1 MKTPLGVFLFMRTF
15 FVVVVLFFLVPVQG
29 QKVVKKAFIGPRT
42 QSIQIDSQ
50 YCYLINLQTAK
61 TKEVQV
67 EASIEGE
74 YAKDL
79 LISIEE
85 KGTTVRISAGFHP
98 NFINPNDKLS
108 AHKVVSIALHITVPQ
123 YKQVSIFGTNS
134 NVEVEGSYQNLDVRL
149 SDGRCELN
157 NVTETVEVTTQ
168 KGDIWL
174 NADSGTIL
182 AESAYG
188 HVENDQI
195 PNGENQYTLK
205 TVEGNIHLR
214 KTK

>member
-1 MKTPLGVFLFMRTF
+1 MKTLFAAIG
-15 FVVVVLFFLVPVQG
+15 LLFLVNAQG
-29 QKVVKKAFIGPRT
+29 QKLVKKAFIGPRT
-42 QSIQIDSQ
+42 QSIQIDAQ
-50 YCYLINLQTAK
+50 YCYQIDLQTAQ
-61 TKEVQV
+61 TQEVQV

-85 KGTTVRISAGFHP
+85 KGTTVRISAGFQP

-123 YKQVSIFGTNS
+123 FKEVSVFGTNS
-134 NVEVEGSYQNLDVRL
+134 NVQVSGEYQNLDVTL
-149 SDGRCELN
+149 SDGRCELD
-157 NVTETVEVTTQ
+157 NVSETVEVTTQ

-174 NADSGTIL
+174 NADSGTVH

-188 HVENDQI
+188 RVENDEI
-195 PNGENQYTLK
+195 PNGQNQYTLK

>member
-1 MKTPLGVFLFMRTF
+1 MRSFFIVFG
-15 FVVVVLFFLVPVQG
+15 LFFLVQVQG
-29 QKVVKKAFIGPRT
+29 QKLVKKAFIGPRT
-42 QSIQIDSQ
+42 ESIQIDSR
-50 YCYLINLQTAK
+50 YCYQIDLYTAK
-61 TKEVQV
+61 TKQVQV

-85 KGTTVRISAGFHP
+85 EGTTVRISAGFHP
-98 NFINPNDKLS
+98 NFISPNDKLS

-123 YKQVSIFGTNS
+123 YKNVSIFGTNS
-134 NVEVEGSYQNLDVRL
+134 NVEIEGTYQNLDVKL
-149 SDGRCELN
+149 SDGRCVLN
-157 NVTETVEVTTQ
+157 NVSETVEVTTQ

-174 NADSGTIL
+174 NAENGSVL
-182 AESAYG
+182 AQSTYG
-188 HVENDQI
+188 QVDNNQI
-195 PNGENQYTLK
+195 PEGQNQYILK